1 MKKDLIL
8 VGNKPD
14 IKDISNIVDSYDYVL
29 RVNRMQNYGL
39 SGYRI
44 DGLYI
49 CIWKQY
55 LDLLT
60 SEQHKITLKA
70 KRIYTEPRNVPYF
83 KAHWKYICSEEQYKN
98 YGLFAFLNI
107 GFDRVIPNRL
117 SNQCPTSTFK
127 LLDYL
132 LTTPEWM
139 DNYNITITGIDIV
152 NRGDLLNNG
161 KEWDGTTHKTVGEAE
176 ANFIL
181 KNIQNGNLSYLKS
194 Y

>member
-8 VGNKPD
+8 IGNKPN
-14 IKDISNIVDSYDYVL
+14 IKNISDIVDSYDYVL

-49 CIWKQY
+49 CIWHQY

-60 SEQHKITLKA
+60 SEQHEITLKA

-83 KAHWKYICSEEQYKN
+83 KMHWQQICTEEQYRN
-98 YGLFAFLNI
+98 HGLFRFLNI
-107 GFDRVIPNRL
+107 GFDRIIPNRL
-117 SNQCPTSTFK
+117 PNQCPTSTFK

-139 DNYNITITGIDIV
+139 DNYNITITGIDV
-152 NRGDLLNNG
+152 EGRSDLLNNC
-161 KEWDGTTHKTVGEAE
+161 KEWNETTHKTVGEAE
-176 ANFIL
+176 ANFVL
-181 KNIQNGNLSYLKS
+181 NNIKLGNIKYLSA
-194 Y
+194 